1 MRVKCY
7 SVRVASIAQIS
18 PKAYKIS
25 SFNGSEDI
33 IPTSCVYGY
42 DYDVVKCDAYWI
54 ASWILE
60 KKNLQYSDKKVA
72 WFDKDTRAKL
82 PTFKVEKHTPSSIEA
97 VADNELQQ
105 LKRDEPIA

>member
-72 WFDKDTRAKL
+72 WFDKVGFNTIKYGRKQTYIDINRKG
-82 PTFKVEKHTPSSIEA
+82 
-97 VADNELQQ
+97 VA
-105 LKRDEPIA
+105 